1 MMEEEMELRPRSH
14 QKLVELMN
22 KGVDIPN
29 PLTLDI
35 GEEVRTENISGNG
48 VKIYPGC
55 RIYGE
60 ATVIAHGAKIGAEG
74 PVTIDN
80 CQIGSMAELKGG
92 YFKGSVFLAKAKMG
106 LGAHVREACILEE
119 EANGAHCVGLK
130 QTILFPF
137 VTLGSLINF
146 CDCLMAGGK
155 SRKDHSEVGSSYI
168 HFNFTPDG
176 NKTTPSLIGDVP
188 RGVMLNQPAVFL
200 GGQGGMVGPLRLGY
214 GSVSVAGTIL
224 RNDTLEGQKMITA
237 KTYPPSVVGFEPHRY
252 SNLDRI
258 LKNNIIFLAN
268 LVALEYWY
276 KNVRKQFFSTMEFGE
291 LLYQGALD
299 KLALAKKERTG
310 RIEAMVGKVPPSH
323 EKCRCR
329 TGAEK
334 RLCEL
339 HAATGDVCELF
350 KEEASDRMAAELGGR
365 FLNAFEKH
373 RSGNRGDYVQVIQS
387 MPETISRDGVR
398 WLQHVVDALCKRAG
412 ALLSSFGLF

>member
-1 MMEEEMELRPRSH
+1 MELRPRSY
-14 QKLVELMN
+14 QKIIELMQ

-35 GEEVRTENISGNG
+35 GDEVRTENISGNG

-55 RIYGE
+55 RIYGK
-60 ATVIAHGAKIGAEG
+60 ATVIAQGAKIGAEG

-80 CQIGSMAELKGG
+80 CQIGPMAELKGG
-92 YFKGSVFLAKAKMG
+92 YFKGSVFLTKANMG
-106 LGAHVREACILEE
+106 LGAQVREACILEE

-176 NKTTPSLIGDVP
+176 NKTTPSLLGDVP
-188 RGVMLNQPAVFL
+188 RGVMLNQPAIFL
-200 GGQGGMVGPLRLGY
+200 GGQGGMVGPLRLGF
-214 GSVSVAGTIL
+214 GNVSVAGTVL
-224 RNDTLEGQKMITA
+224 RNDTLEDHKKIIA
-237 KTYPPSVVGFEPHRY
+237 KTYPPTVADLKPHRY
-252 SNLDRI
+252 PNLGRI

-268 LVALEYWY
+268 LVALECWY
-276 KNVRKQFFSTMEFGE
+276 RNVRKPFFSTMEFGE
-291 LLYQGALD
+291 LLYQGVLD
-299 KLALAKKERTG
+299 KLALARKERAS
-310 RIEAMVGKVPPSH
+310 RLIVMVEKVPHSH
-323 EKCRCR
+323 GECRCQ

-339 HAATGDVCELF
+339 HANIGDVCRLF
-350 KEEASDRMAAELGGR
+350 DVEVSDPKAAELGQR

-373 RSGNRGDYVQVIQS
+373 RSENGDYIQVIQS
-387 MPETISRDGVR
+387 MPETISQDGVR
-398 WLQHVVDALCKRAG
+398 WLQHVVDVLCKKAG
-412 ALLSSFGLF
+412 ALLSSLTLF